1 MPAEKVG
8 VLESVPSRF
17 SAETRQCGLGDVS
30 FRSGQAVNPQVRVC
44 LDCSA
49 RRFSLFGV
57 LDEAALQQ
65 MHYRIADITLE
76 PGQYL
81 YAAGVR
87 GAAAFTIREGVVR
100 LERSSERGER
110 RIVRL
115 AGRSTMVGMEAM
127 LSQTYAADAIACT
140 PVKVCGLPRELIDE
154 LALQRPA
161 LLHDLMKR
169 WQGALDEADE
179 WLTEMS
185 AGSARW
191 RMLRLL
197 LKLSEFN
204 GPDGLVWLPTR
215 QEMGAMLDMTVE
227 TASRLVSALKREGVI
242 DTPDAR
248 HLRIDMPALMAA
260 LRSPN
265 AG

>member
-1 MPAEKVG
+1 MGCSPSEYRARAFAPV
-8 VLESVPSRF
+8 VLLRDESVQFVGASRPW
-17 SAETRQCGLGDVS
+17 
-30 FRSGQAVNPQVRVC
+30 N
-44 LDCSA
+44 
-49 RRFSLFGV
+49 
-57 LDEAALQQ
+57 
-65 MHYRIADITLE
+65 
-76 PGQYL
+76 
-81 YAAGVR
+81 
-87 GAAAFTIREGVVR
+87 
-100 LERSSERGER
+100 
-110 RIVRL
+110 
-115 AGRSTMVGMEAM
+115 
-127 LSQTYAADAIACT
+127 
-140 PVKVCGLPRELIDE
+140 E

>member
-87 GAAAFTIREGVVR
+87 GAAGCAVDGTGRETSDITDVNHTAV
-100 LERSSERGER
+100 ERQSIGNCWIYATTGWVESLILQHAQGS
-110 RIVRL
+110 
-115 AGRSTMVGMEAM
+115 GRNEG
-127 LSQTYAADAIACT
+127 
-140 PVKVCGLPRELIDE
+140 
-154 LALQRPA
+154 A
-161 LLHDLMKR
+161 LLGELHRRPVDEHCAQFVLEAR
-169 WQGALDEADE
+169 HVGADIGLHGVQGARGGREA
-179 WLTEMS
+179 S
-185 AGSARW
+185 VIA
-191 RMLRLL
+191 
-197 LKLSEFN
+197 N
-204 GPDGLVWLPTR
+204 GD
-215 QEMGAMLDMTVE
+215 Q
-227 TASRLVSALKREGVI
+227 
-242 DTPDAR
+242 
-248 HLRIDMPALMAA
+248 
-260 LRSPN
+260 RS
-265 AG
+265 